1 MSVSY
6 GNRSELGSYEFWMT
20 AFLNDGVSSYAQ
32 ESKLIHKFEVC
43 CNPGFGLLDLNCGKK
58 NFVFQ
63 VGLTP
68 ATTDLRNLLSL
79 CDKTATYTFS
89 SSDPSILIDG

>member
-1 MSVSY
+1 
-6 GNRSELGSYEFWMT
+6 MT

-43 CNPGFGLLDLNCGKK
+43 CNPYGLGFDCGKK

-79 CDKTATYTFS
+79 CNKTNLYIFS